1 MHAPILVFSTD
12 ANETLH
18 FDEDEILELA
28 KIQVPSADYA
38 TEEDHTAFNGVEEL
52 FYEKGSY
59 KNSVGRSRRRKN
71 TGITPPARRLLLQIR
86 ANNINHF
93 KTQILSQKLRKSV
106 D

>member
-38 TEEDHTAFNGVEEL
+38 TEKDHTAFNGVEEL
-52 FYEKGSY
+52 FYK
-59 KNSVGRSRRRKN
+59 KAH
-71 TGITPPARRLLLQIR
+71 T
-86 ANNINHF
+86 
-93 KTQILSQKLRKSV
+93 KTA
-106 D
+106 

>member
-38 TEEDHTAFNGVEEL
+38 TEEDHTAYNGVEEL
-52 FYEKGSY
+52 FYKKGSY
-59 KNSVGRSRRRKN
+59 KNCVMHLSADEVKELQA
-71 TGITPPARRLLLQIR
+71 ILMVYCLLKLIQQVFTPTVSSSLL
-86 ANNINHF
+86 
-93 KTQILSQKLRKSV
+93 
-106 D
+106 